1 MTFLS
6 GFAESFIDA
15 RNKKMEREQQQED
28 TQFKYKMDALVKLRE
43 KREAKSEKE
52 TQLASQ
58 AKMLSQQFGDDT
70 FATTAMQELKLGVS
84 PETIQ
89 ERIGKGYYQ
98 KNTDYKAPTQTLKV
112 PNGVSNPMP
121 TEVQYD
127 TGMDATDPKRA
138 ELNKTVNKRIDDID
152 PTLRKSTI
160 ADQDQLTAT
169 GDGKGAY
176 VFKPTNEIKIGD
188 MNDSYWALYQA
199 KQSGDPTRIRN
210 AQAQVEINQR
220 VETERARNQARANGK
235 NVDTYFS
242 VNPDGSL
249 GPQLPGEVREDGLY
263 NVSDPMNP
271 QKVSGPVRRMSDD
284 DVKRYNSLVDDF
296 GKASKDYNANAESFV
311 SALNA
316 SQQMTQILHNDPQAA
331 TMASKGLGL
340 IESLSGEAQAGYK
353 AILGIEQTISQK
365 TASGKIEGI
374 EKDIMDHAKAV
385 DNFLKNGGVLSDANQ
400 QKAVNAAKYNSLR
413 MQTAY
418 QIAQATSTDGKVS
431 NQDLANALEI
441 IGNSS
446 DPKQILPAL
455 NAQMQGAFL
464 KLQSSQATL
473 NRNPSVDD
481 FEKRYGVKTGLK
493 GKRIGEIIQGTELP
507 PEQKQMLMKY
517 LGGITRQYSQGQ
529 ADTFQS
535 VQEQNAQ
542 QGYQDPAVKSE
553 AAPVEIKSKEDFDKL
568 PSGTK
573 FKAPDGSVRRKP

>member
-6 GFAESFIDA
+6 GFAESFNATRNA
-15 RNKKMEREQQQED
+15 RLEREAQQED
-28 TQFKYKMDALVKLRE
+28 MMFKYKMDSLVKMRE
-43 KREAKSEKE
+43 KREAKSAKE
-52 TQLASQ
+52 TELAGQ
-58 AKMLSQQFGDDT
+58 AKMLAGQFGDDN

-98 KNTDYKAPTQTLKV
+98 KNPDYKAPTQTLKV
-112 PNGVSNPMP
+112 PAGVSQ
-121 TEVQYD
+121 VQYD
-127 TGMDATDPKRA
+127 TGMDSVDPKQKKQVDA
-138 ELNKTVNKRIDDID
+138 INKRIDTID
-152 PTLRKSTI
+152 PTLRGETITNKEEITST
-160 ADQDQLTAT
+160 T
-169 GDGKGAY
+169 DGKGAY

-188 MNDSYWALYQA
+188 MNDSMWALYQA
-199 KQSGDPTRIRN
+199 KQSGDPERIRN
-210 AQAQVEINQR
+210 AEAQVEINRR
-220 VETERARNQARANGK
+220 VETERTMMQARANGK

-242 VNPDGSL
+242 INPDGTL

-263 NVSDPMNP
+263 NVADPMNP

-296 GKASKDYNANAESFV
+296 GKASKDYNGNAESFV
-311 SALNA
+311 SALHA

-331 TMASKGLGL
+331 TLASKGLGL

-353 AILGIEQTISQK
+353 AILGIEQKISQK
-365 TASGKIEGI
+365 TASGKIDGI

-385 DNFLKNGGVLSDANQ
+385 DEFLKNGGVLSDANQ
-400 QKAVNAAKYNSLR
+400 AKAINAAKYNSLR

-473 NRNPSVDD
+473 NRNPAVDD

-493 GKRIGEIIQGTELP
+493 GKRIGDIIMGTELP
-507 PEQKQMLMKY
+507 IDQKKVLMQY
-517 LGGITRQYSQGQ
+517 LGGITREYATGQ
-529 ADTFQS
+529 ADTFNS
-535 VQEQNAQ
+535 VREQQIQ
-542 QGYQDPAVKSE
+542 QPQAGYQDKAVKSD
-553 AAPVEIKSKEDFDKL
+553 AAPVEIKSKDDFDKL

-573 FKAPDGSVRRKP
+573 FRAPDGSIRRKP

>member
-6 GFAESFIDA
+6 GFAEGFISA
-15 RNKKMEREQQQED
+15 RDKRLEREQKQED
-28 TQFKYKMDALVKLRE
+28 MQFQYKMDALVKMRE

-58 AKMLSQQFGDDT
+58 AKALAQQFGDDT
-70 FATTAMQELKLGVS
+70 FATTALQELKLGVS
-84 PETIQ
+84 PETVQ

-98 KNTDYKAPTQTLKV
+98 KNPDWKAPTQTLKV
-112 PNGVSNPMP
+112 PNGVQTPPKP
-121 TEVQYD
+121 TEIQYD
-127 TGMDATDPKRA
+127 AGMDSSDPKAA
-138 ELNKTVNKRIDDID
+138 ERVKAINKRIDEID
-152 PTLRKSTI
+152 PTLRKATI
-160 ADQDQLTAT
+160 ADEDQLTAAN
-169 GDGKGAY
+169 DGKGAY
-176 VFKPTNEIKIGD
+176 VFKPNNEIKIGD
-188 MNDSYWALYQA
+188 LNDSYWRLHQA
-199 KQSGDPTRIRN
+199 KQSGDPVRIRD

-249 GPQLPGEVREDGLY
+249 GAQLPGEIREDGLY

-296 GKASKDYNANAESFV
+296 GKASKDYNNNAESFV
-311 SALNA
+311 SALHA

-331 TMASKGLGL
+331 TLASKGLGL

-353 AILGIEQTISQK
+353 AILGIEQKISQK
-365 TASGKIEGI
+365 AASGKIDGI

-385 DNFLKNGGVLSDANQ
+385 DEFLKNGGVLSDANQ
-400 QKAVNAAKYNSLR
+400 QKAINAAKYNSLR

-473 NRNPSVDD
+473 NRNPAVDD

-507 PEQKQMLMKY
+507 VEQKQMLMKY
-517 LGGITRQYSQGQ
+517 LGGITRQYAQGQ

-535 VQEQNAQ
+535 VQQ
-542 QGYQDPAVKSE
+542 QGYTDPAVNTDN
-553 AAPVEIKSKEDFDKL
+553 APPVEVKSKEEFDKL

-573 FKAPDGSVRRKP
+573 FRSPDGKIRRKP